1 MLSIFK
7 GNDDTSQVIANKE
20 SMSETN
26 VIIIIWKHL
35 RRRRFSVPPSHSSLQ
50 RCSSE
55 SLSLAPK
62 HMLATKISL
71 SEQWIGYNEM
81 LQSLEKWFN
90 ESIQKQKCCT
100 MYTQDTNKFG
110 LSWRGV
116 CETGWIH
123 YVPAFK
129 CSACLLHVFSSRQR
143 LNHMICSHGLWY
155 ELMRLIAMVKVMCV
169 GLWLLKSQQC
179 YLTDIVKLLI
189 IWYVTRVVK
198 HPCKKEACF
207 LIVLNVHL

>member
-100 MYTQDTNKFG
+100 MYTQDTNTLDCSQLEG
-110 LSWRGV
+110 
-116 CETGWIH
+116 ETVKLVG
-123 YVPAFK
+123 YTMY
-129 CSACLLHVFSSRQR
+129 QR
-143 LNHMICSHGLWY
+143 LN
-155 ELMRLIAMVKVMCV
+155 A
-169 GLWLLKSQQC
+169 LLVCFMFS
-179 YLTDIVKLLI
+179 LPGSGWI
-189 IWYVTRVVK
+189 IWSA
-198 HPCKKEACF
+198 HMGCDMNWWGWLPW
-207 LIVLNVHL
+207 